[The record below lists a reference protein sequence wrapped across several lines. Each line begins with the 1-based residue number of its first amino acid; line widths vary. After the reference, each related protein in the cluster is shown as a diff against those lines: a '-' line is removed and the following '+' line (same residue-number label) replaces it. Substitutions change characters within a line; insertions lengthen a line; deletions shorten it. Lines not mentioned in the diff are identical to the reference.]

1 MYVYTHTYIY
11 SYIIYTHT
19 MRSFSFVAHHDS
31 PQHATE
37 EAHSDL
43 TLAVLLQIYGA
54 AQKLLRV
61 TVLRVLR
68 V

>member
-1 MYVYTHTYIY
+1 
-11 SYIIYTHT
+11 

-54 AQKLLRV
+54 AQKLLRF